1 MDFDPTETERMVAD
15 AVRNA
20 LASTT
25 EHHDRWR
32 RMVHVDKAFPAD
44 LWQLLCDAGVMGC
57 VIPESYGGNGL
68 GLVAGALAIEEMAA
82 LGFGNAFV
90 VLGTM
95 DATAILHAGSEELK
109 QRVLPGIASGAI
121 KCCFAITEPD
131 AGSNAFRMTTLAR
144 RDGAGWRITGQK
156 AFITGADVAD
166 RMLVVVR
173 TTSRQEIEAKNLPK
187 AFGLG
192 LFFVDTKSPGIH
204 LSPIPTHGIEGM
216 TQFMVHFDDVW
227 VPDADIVGEPDMGS
241 LVMFNSLN
249 PERIT
254 AAAIACG
261 MARYALGKSVA
272 YANERRLFRNTPIG
286 AYQGV
291 AHPLARAR
299 VWLEACQLLVRRAAW
314 AFDAQKDPREIGS
327 YANHAKYES
336 SRMVMEAVDR
346 SIQTHGGYGFSE
358 EYGIIWLFESA
369 RLLQTA
375 PINNELILSYVAEHD
390 MGLPRSY

>member
-1 MDFDPTETERMVAD
+1 MNFDPTESERMVAD
-15 AVRNA
+15 AVRTA

-25 EHHDRWR
+25 EHHARWR
-32 RMVHVDKAFPAD
+32 RMVHVDKEFPAD
-44 LWQLLCDAGVMGC
+44 LWQLLCDQGVMGC
-57 VIPESYGGNGL
+57 VIPEAYGGNGL
-68 GLVAGALAIEEMAA
+68 GLVAASLAIEEMAA

-95 DATAILHAGSEELK
+95 DATAILNAGSEDLK
-109 QRVLPGIASGAI
+109 QRVLPGIANGAI

-131 AGSNAFRMTTLAR
+131 AGSNAFRMSTTAK
-144 RDGAGWRITGQK
+144 RDGTGWRLNGQK

-166 RMLVVVR
+166 KMLVVCR
-173 TTSRQEIEAKNLPK
+173 TTTRQDIEAKGLPK
-187 AFGLG
+187 AFGLA
-192 LFFVDTKSPGIH
+192 LFFIDTKSPGIS
-204 LSPIPTHGIEGM
+204 LTPIPTHGIEGM
-216 TQFMVHFDDVW
+216 TQSMVYFDDVY
-227 VPDADIVGEPDMGS
+227 VDGGDIVGEPDMGS
-241 LVMFNSLN
+241 MVMFTSLN

-261 MARYALGKSVA
+261 MARYALQRSVE
-272 YANERRLFRNTPIG
+272 YANTRKLFRNTPIG

-314 AFDAQKDPREIGS
+314 AFDVKKDPREVGS

-346 SIQTHGGYGFSE
+346 AIQTHGGYGFSE